1 MNDYVGSV
9 TAAEILEVSA
19 DAVRKLYA
27 RGTLAGVWCDGRLLY
42 RRSAVL
48 ALKNDAGYRARSR
61 SVRSSRAS

>member
-48 ALKNDAGYRARSR
+48 ALKSDAGYRARSR

>member
-9 TAAEILEVSA
+9 TAAEMLGVTA

-42 RRSAVL
+42 RRSAVV
-48 ALKNDAGYRARSR
+48 ALMNDAGYRARSR